1 MWKLLVNANISKMY
15 KYQTKIRIRYGE
27 TDQMGYVYYGNY
39 AQFLEIG
46 RVETLRSLG
55 FSYKSLEE
63 QGIMLPVTDLNIR
76 YLKPALYDDFITIC
90 TTIVNIPSV
99 KIEFTYE
106 IFNEENVL
114 LTTASTTL
122 VFVKKATMRPTSPP
136 VELVKKLTELNTKK

>member
-1 MWKLLVNANISKMY
+1 MY
-15 KYQTKIRIRYGE
+15 VHETKIRVRYGE

-39 AQFLEIG
+39 AQFFEIG

-63 QGIMLPVTDLNIR
+63 QGIMLPVTDLQIR
-76 YLKPALYDDFITIC
+76 YLKPALYDDLIAIRTKIITIP
-90 TTIVNIPSV
+90 TV

-106 IFNEENVL
+106 LFNEKNDL

-122 VFVKKATMRPTSPP
+122 VFVKKETMRPTSPP
-136 VELVKKLTELNTKK
+136 ADLVKKLAELNTKK